1 VTEGDVE
8 SLFSEAVAHHRA
20 GRVQAA
26 VAGYREVLGA
36 VPAHGHATYNLG
48 VAQRALGQVREAI
61 ALWTGLVEREPG
73 RIEALLA
80 LSRAF
85 RTLGDDPRSLDY
97 AIRAADQEPRS
108 ADAHNLRSNALRS
121 LGRNGEAL
129 EALDLALAADPGYAL
144 GHANRGHLLSALKR
158 HAEAVQSYRAARTL
172 DPSLPDLTGALLDQ
186 QMRGCDWRDFTDLQ
200 SEVREGVR
208 RGEPVTIPFTFL
220 AHNDDPAD
228 QMACVRTHMK
238 VRFPELP
245 APAWRGETQVH
256 DRIRVAYVSS
266 DFRTHAVSQLLA
278 GLLEAHDR
286 SRFEIHGYALPP
298 QMADDMRRRVAAACD
313 RFTDVSA
320 WSDEAIVAHMREAG
334 VDIAVDLN
342 GFTTFCR
349 PGIFVRRCAPLQINY
364 LGYPGA
370 MGTLAADY
378 ILADSVVIPDAESVH
393 YDEKIIRL
401 PFAYQPND
409 NRRQIATETPTR
421 AEAGLPERGF
431 VFCCFNASY
440 KITPPVFDA
449 WADLLASVPGS
460 VLWLLGGDP
469 VIEANLR
476 AEATSRGLDPDRLVF
491 APKRALPE
499 HLARHRL
506 ADLFLDTLPYNAHTT
521 ASDALWAGLPLV
533 TCAGRSF
540 AARVAASLL
549 RAVGL
554 PELATSSLEAYRD
567 LALAL
572 ARDPDRLGALRAKL
586 AASLA
591 TAPLFDTDGTR
602 RQVEAAFGI
611 AWRRHLA
618 GLEPRSFDVPPDA

>member
-1 VTEGDVE
+1 MTEGDVE

-26 VAGYREVLGA
+26 VAGYREVLDA
-36 VPAHGHATYNLG
+36 VPTHGHATYNLG
-48 VAQRALGQVREAI
+48 VAQRALGRVREAI

-97 AIRAADQEPRS
+97 AIRAADQDPRS

-121 LGRNGEAL
+121 LGRNREAL

-158 HAEAVQSYRAARTL
+158 HAEAVQSYRAARSL
-172 DPSLPDLTGALLDQ
+172 DPTLPDLTGALLDQ
-186 QMRGCDWRDFTDLQ
+186 QMRGCDWRDFADLQ

-298 QMADDMRRRVAAACD
+298 QTDDDMRRRVAEACD

-378 ILADSVVIPDAESVH
+378 TLADSVVIPDAESVN

-409 NRRQIATETPTR
+409 NRRQIADETPTR

-449 WADLLASVPGS
+449 WADLLAGVPGS

-476 AEATSRGLDPDRLVF
+476 AEAAGRGLDPDRLVF

-554 PELATSSLEAYRD
+554 PELATPSLEAYRD

-602 RQVEAAFGI
+602 RQVEAAFEI
-611 AWRRHLA
+611 AWRRQLA

>member
-1 VTEGDVE
+1 MTDRDAE
-8 SLFSEAVAHHRA
+8 SLFNEAVAHHRA

-26 VAGYREVLGA
+26 MAGYREVLEV
-36 VPAHGHATYNLG
+36 VPTHGHATYNLG
-48 VAQRALGQVREAI
+48 VALRALGRVREAI

-85 RTLGDDPRSLDY
+85 RTLGDDPRSLDT
-97 AIRAADQEPRS
+97 ASRAAEQDPGS

-121 LGRNGEAL
+121 LGRNREAL

-158 HAEAVQSYRAARTL
+158 HAGAVQSYRAARTL

-186 QMRGCDWRDFTDLQ
+186 QMRCCDWRDFAVLQ

-245 APAWRGETQVH
+245 APALRGETQVH

-298 QMADDMRRRVAAACD
+298 QTDDEMRRRVAAACD

-320 WSDEAIVAHMREAG
+320 WNDEAIVAHMREAG

-349 PGIFVRRCAPLQINY
+349 PGIFARRCAPLQINY

-378 ILADSVVIPDAESVH
+378 ILADPVVIPVAESVN

-409 NRRQIATETPTR
+409 NRRQIAAETPTR
-421 AEAGLPERGF
+421 AEAGLPDRGF

-449 WADLLASVPGS
+449 WADLLAAVPGS

-476 AEATSRGLDPDRLVF
+476 AEAAGRGLDPDRLVF

-554 PELATSSLEAYRD
+554 PELATSSLEVYRD

-572 ARDPDRLGALRAKL
+572 ALDPDRLGALRAKL
-586 AASLA
+586 AAGLA
-591 TAPLFDTDGTR
+591 TAPLFDTDRTR

-611 AWRRHLA
+611 AWRRQLA
-618 GLEPRSFDVPPDA
+618 GLEPRSFDVPPET

>member
-1 VTEGDVE
+1 MTDRDAE

-26 VAGYREVLGA
+26 VAGYRAVLDA
-36 VPAHGHATYNLG
+36 VPTHGHATYNLG
-48 VAQRALGQVREAI
+48 VAERGQGRVREAI
-61 ALWTGLVEREPG
+61 ALWTGLVERESG
-73 RIEALLA
+73 RVEALLA
-80 LSRAF
+80 LSRAY

-97 AIRAADQEPRS
+97 ASRAADQDPGS

-121 LGRNGEAL
+121 LGRNREAL

-158 HAEAVQSYRAARTL
+158 HAEAVQSYRAARNL
-172 DPSLPDLTGALLDQ
+172 NPSLPDLTGALLDQ
-186 QMRGCDWRDFTDLQ
+186 QMRCCDWRDFADLQ

-266 DFRTHAVSQLLA
+266 DFRTHAASQLLA

-298 QMADDMRRRVAAACD
+298 QVDDDMRRRVAAACD

-370 MGTLAADY
+370 MGTLTADY
-378 ILADSVVIPDAESVH
+378 ILADSVVIPDAESVN

-409 NRRQIATETPTR
+409 NRRRIADERPTR
-421 AEAGLPERGF
+421 AEVGLPERGF
-431 VFCCFNASY
+431 VFCSFNASY
-440 KITPPVFDA
+440 KITPPVFDV
-449 WADLLASVPGS
+449 WADLLAAVPGS

-476 AEATSRGLDPDRLVF
+476 AEAAHRGLDPNRLIF

-506 ADLFLDTLPYNAHTT
+506 ADLFLDTLPVNAHTT

-572 ARDPDRLGALRAKL
+572 ARDPDRLGALRDKL
-586 AASLA
+586 TANLA
-591 TAPLFDTDGTR
+591 TAPLFDTDRTR
-602 RQVEAAFGI
+602 RQVEVAFEV
-611 AWRRHLA
+611 AWRRRLA

>member
-1 VTEGDVE
+1 MTDRDVE
-8 SLFSEAVAHHRA
+8 GLFNAAIAHHRA

-26 VAGYREVLGA
+26 ISGYREVLGL
-36 VPAHGHATYNLG
+36 VPGHGHATYNLG
-48 VAQRALGQVREAI
+48 VAERGQGRVREAI

-97 AIRAADQEPRS
+97 ASRAAARDPGS

-121 LGRNGEAL
+121 LGRNREAL

-158 HAEAVQSYRAARTL
+158 HAEAVQSYRAARNLNPT
-172 DPSLPDLTGALLDQ
+172 LPDLTGALLDQ
-186 QMRGCDWRDFTDLQ
+186 QMRCCDWRDFADLQ

-256 DRIRVAYVSS
+256 DRIRIAYVSS

-298 QMADDMRRRVAAACD
+298 QADDDMRRRVAAACD

-320 WSDEAIVAHMREAG
+320 WSDEAIVAHMRQAG

-378 ILADSVVIPDAESVH
+378 ILADSVVIPEAESVN

-409 NRRQIATETPTR
+409 NRRRIANETPTR
-421 AEAGLPERGF
+421 GEAGLPEHGF

-440 KITPPVFDA
+440 KITPPVFDV
-449 WADLLASVPGS
+449 WADLLAAVPGS

-476 AEATSRGLDPDRLVF
+476 AEAARRGLDPDRLIF

-549 RAVGL
+549 GAVGL

-572 ARDPDRLGALRAKL
+572 ARDPDRLGALRDKL
-586 AASLA
+586 TANLA
-591 TAPLFDTDGTR
+591 TAPLFDTDRTR
-602 RQVEAAFGI
+602 RQVEMAFEV
-611 AWRRHLA
+611 AWRRRLA